1 MVCKNCGKKLKR
13 NDKFCSQCGTAVA
26 EEALNDN
33 ADNMGNI
40 SSENMG
46 QEEAGAEQSFGFEIP
61 KEEFNWNICSM
72 PKWWVKI

>member
-40 SSENMG
+40 Y
-46 QEEAGAEQSFGFEIP
+46 
-61 KEEFNWNICSM
+61 WNNKKKMIS
-72 PKWWVKI
+72 IRI